1 MLTNFSE
8 LQLFKILMIS
18 SKQYLKKKK
27 RKRSAHAF
35 NASSSEDD
43 RNQMNITENTIIN
56 NSHTETSMLNDI
68 LMNLNA
74 AEKLFKK
81 VNIIQNEDLISAAEN
96 LVQNANMN
104 SDDRINIF

>member
-1 MLTNFSE
+1 
-8 LQLFKILMIS
+8 
-18 SKQYLKKKK
+18 
-27 RKRSAHAF
+27 
-35 NASSSEDD
+35 
-43 RNQMNITENTIIN
+43 MNITENIIIDDF
-56 NSHTETSMLNDI
+56 HTETSMLNDI